1 MAYLSVNVTGTTK
14 TDLLGTITKATA
26 TGATQASASST
37 FAGDSTKLTGTI
49 KSIIICNNNSS
60 ASATVALFFERFNTG
75 SSATQ
80 MYILN
85 RVSIPVGASLAL
97 DTPIEFDRSTD
108 DLVMENEGG
117 SDNVTIHVTY
127 KLNKNIT

>member
-1 MAYLSVNVTGTTK
+1 
-14 TDLLGTITKATA
+14 
-26 TGATQASASST
+26 
-37 FAGDSTKLTGTI
+37 
-49 KSIIICNNNSS
+49 
-60 ASATVALFFERFNTG
+60 
-75 SSATQ
+75 

-108 DLVMENEGG
+108 DLVMENNGG

-127 KLNKNIT
+127 TLNKKVI